1 MKRLFILLTL
11 AIIYLT
17 SRYLHKVEE
26 EKHTYVI
33 SVLKYHYIV
42 ESIKDKMIIPLFI
55 SEIEHEMTLLENID
69 RIQLKNNVMIFDV
82 SLESIFMHH
91 QETKD
96 DMTYYMFEYQILL
109 PRFNVD
115 MYLENL
121 FCIITEIDGTL
132 HEYRI
137 GTLEIFITPDIFDS
151 SWSEIQ
157 AIRQKEILS
166 IEYIDIKTTEDVTL
180 SMSNHIETS
189 TISYENGF
197 KMFIPK
203 SIIIF
208 LDIPVMIVTP
218 EKKEMIIG
226 IQWIS
231 SKRILSQAEG
241 FYVIYHL
248 YKDQSRET
256 L

>member
-11 AIIYLT
+11 GIIYLT
-17 SRYLHKVEE
+17 SRYLHMVEE

-55 SEIEHEMTLLENID
+55 SEKNNEMTLLEHID
-69 RIQLKNNVMIFDV
+69 RIQLKNNVITFDV
-82 SLESIFMHH
+82 SLESISMRH

-109 PRFNVD
+109 PRFNLE

-121 FCIITEIDGTL
+121 FVMITELDGTL

-137 GTLEIFITPDIFDS
+137 GALEIFITPDIFDS
-151 SWSEIQ
+151 TWSEIQ
-157 AIRQKEILS
+157 AIRHKEILS
-166 IEYIDIKTTEDVTL
+166 IDYIDIKTTEEVILT
-180 SMSNHIETS
+180 MSNHIEAL
-189 TISYENGF
+189 TISYEHGF

-203 SIIIF
+203 IMILF

-218 EKKEMIIG
+218 ETKEMIIG
-226 IQWIS
+226 IQWLS
-231 SKRILSQAEG
+231 SKRMLSQAEG